1 MSTSPLSTKT
11 IDEKN
16 ESTNVISGDPL
27 DKANFDAIAYINE
40 RFPTEE
46 SLKEVD
52 TYLVAVRSQIA
63 ALDEEISATVQAQSS
78 AGELAT
84 REIAGSEAAIRE
96 LFTLV
101 SEIKHKASISEKTVQ
116 EICYDI
122 KRLDC
127 AKTHLQST
135 ITSLKRL
142 QMLLTAT
149 QQLEIWRELP
159 LREVANMLEAVS
171 AIMVH
176 FEKYTETIP
185 KIADI
190 KARINTIREELKRHV
205 QASFQEIGQLVDS
218 VADPSLLVEDFSGG
232 MMRSLSDA
240 CIVSDALGKE
250 TRKVLLAE
258 FIKQQLQPYE
268 MLFGDGKEHHT
279 LEQVDRRWAWFKRLV
294 KTIDSKFSTI
304 IPPSWR
310 IQTILSWEFCNVT
323 REHMLSLLRNTE
335 DSADVSALLK
345 ALQTSL
351 RFEQEARLRFDEE
364 EKNLTDS
371 ETVPVYVPDNELD
384 QFNPDADTSPK
395 PPQEES
401 MRITNPIS
409 GVFDKYLGPYVKL
422 EKNNL
427 EELLERLDSEEDTT
441 TDTTSGANAA
451 NSGIGSN
458 VGSVYGSSASMFVFI
473 KNSIKRCT
481 ALSNGT
487 TFLALTEEFKA
498 CMLKYAESLR
508 MRLPIPQGAVNPVYK
523 FTKENAE
530 LGVCYII
537 NTCEYCAEV
546 VPTLESIIQK
556 TIEPELAD
564 QVDLSD
570 ETDAFLD
577 LSALAVK
584 VLVSG
589 TLDKLEPS
597 FKSMQGKK
605 LILFLYVCML
615 NVLS

>member
-1 MSTSPLSTKT
+1 MSTSPETLHT
-11 IDEKN
+11 
-16 ESTNVISGDPL
+16 ESSSVISGDPL

-101 SEIKHKASISEKTVQ
+101 SEIKHKASVSEKTVQ

-218 VADPSLLVEDFSGG
+218 VADPSFLVEDFSGG

-240 CIVSDALGKE
+240 WI
-250 TRKVLLAE
+250 R
-258 FIKQQLQPYE
+258 
-268 MLFGDGKEHHT
+268 
-279 LEQVDRRWAWFKRLV
+279 
-294 KTIDSKFSTI
+294 
-304 IPPSWR
+304 
-310 IQTILSWEFCNVT
+310 
-323 REHMLSLLRNTE
+323 
-335 DSADVSALLK
+335 
-345 ALQTSL
+345 
-351 RFEQEARLRFDEE
+351 
-364 EKNLTDS
+364 
-371 ETVPVYVPDNELD
+371 
-384 QFNPDADTSPK
+384 
-395 PPQEES
+395 
-401 MRITNPIS
+401 
-409 GVFDKYLGPYVKL
+409 
-422 EKNNL
+422 
-427 EELLERLDSEEDTT
+427 
-441 TDTTSGANAA
+441 
-451 NSGIGSN
+451 SN
-458 VGSVYGSSASMFVFI
+458 VNPLCRNMVVVVQ
-473 KNSIKRCT
+473 KN
-481 ALSNGT
+481 
-487 TFLALTEEFKA
+487 
-498 CMLKYAESLR
+498 
-508 MRLPIPQGAVNPVYK
+508 
-523 FTKENAE
+523 
-530 LGVCYII
+530 
-537 NTCEYCAEV
+537 
-546 VPTLESIIQK
+546 
-556 TIEPELAD
+556 
-564 QVDLSD
+564 
-570 ETDAFLD
+570 
-577 LSALAVK
+577 
-584 VLVSG
+584 
-589 TLDKLEPS
+589 
-597 FKSMQGKK
+597 
-605 LILFLYVCML
+605 
-615 NVLS
+615 